1 MCSYSV
7 VIPCY
12 RSGAWLGELVER
24 IAAAMAA
31 VNEPFE
37 VILVND
43 ASPDDTWTAIEELT
57 ERFSF
62 VRGFDLLFNAG
73 QFRATMCGLEQ
84 ARGEQVVIM
93 DDDLQ
98 HPPEAIPTLI
108 AELRSRPD
116 LDCVMARFDAPQ
128 HGLLRRIGSRFA
140 AFLFTYLYGKP
151 RAISPSSFR
160 ILRSAVVRAMCQHQ
174 TVNPVI
180 GPLIYR
186 STRRIGNVSVQ
197 HLPRQRGRS
206 GYSLPKLIRIVLNS
220 YFSASTVPLRGVSLL
235 GLLSALASVVLGISY
250 LTRYWLNKITLPGF
264 ATQVLLTLFFGGL
277 TLFAVGLVGEYM
289 IRIMDEVR
297 RAPRYFIRAR
307 ADSRVA
313 SGAAQE
319 QPPDAR
325 RRTTV

>member
-1 MCSYSV
+1 MCRYSI

-12 RSGAWLGELVER
+12 RSGAWLGEVVER
-24 IAAAMAA
+24 IEAALAPLGEA
-31 VNEPFE
+31 FE

-43 ASPDDTWTAIEELT
+43 ASPDETWSAIEQLSR
-57 ERFSF
+57 RFGF

-73 QFRATMCGLEQ
+73 QFRATMCGLEH
-84 ARGEQVVIM
+84 ARGELVVIM

-108 AELRSRPD
+108 AALNERPHW
-116 LDCVMARFDAPQ
+116 DCVMARFDTPQ

-140 AFLFTYLYGKP
+140 ALLFTYLYGKP
-151 RAISPSSFR
+151 REISPSSFR
-160 ILRSAVVRAMCQHQ
+160 ILRREVVQAMCQHQ

-206 GYSLPKLIRIVLNS
+206 GYSLLKLVRIVLNS
-220 YFSASTVPLRGVSLL
+220 YFSASTVPLRVVSVL
-235 GLLSALASVVLGISY
+235 GLLSALASVVLLVTY
-250 LTRYWLNKITLPGF
+250 LIRYWLNKITFPGF

-297 RAPRYFIRAR
+297 RPPRYFIRT
-307 ADSRVA
+307 RV
-313 SGAAQE
+313 
-319 QPPDAR
+319 
-325 RRTTV
+325 